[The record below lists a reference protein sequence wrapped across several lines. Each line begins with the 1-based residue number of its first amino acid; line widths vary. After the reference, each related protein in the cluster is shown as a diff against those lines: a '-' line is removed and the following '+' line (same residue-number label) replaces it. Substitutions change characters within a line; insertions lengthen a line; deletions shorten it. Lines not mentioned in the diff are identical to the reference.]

1 MAFDGRRL
9 VERYLQIIGRF
20 RGKIVFFRQFYWFS
34 GDGLSQ
40 VQDDTTHVTP
50 SPAGFIEKASPALHA
65 ESFSGG
71 LAPRDWVIR
80 HHVDWRAHLLVIETR
95 SGTATLRGTA
105 VSFEAPALLWL
116 PRDVEAHLQVQA
128 GATGHLVA
136 ISEDFLTRI
145 VAGSAEALHLQRTIN
160 RFVMLSGP
168 QINGAFNAVAE
179 SCATLVRELKTPG
192 RGSMTMVSSHI
203 LLLCLHLWRSATLEE
218 SASEAAQRG
227 DGPRL
232 VGNFLQMVELHYRD
246 GWPIARYAAALGVTD
261 DKLHAH
267 CKREKARSPR
277 AIIHERLIYEA
288 CTRLHQLDL
297 PVEQIGYGLG
307 FRDPGYFSRFF
318 RKHQGISPGAYRR
331 RARIEQTKRGP
342 FYAAWP

>member
-1 MAFDGRRL
+1 MQL
-9 VERYLQIIGRF
+9 T
-20 RGKIVFFRQFYWFS
+20 S
-34 GDGLSQ
+34 G
-40 VQDDTTHVTP
+40 
-50 SPAGFIEKASPALHA
+50 PAGFIEKPEPALHA
-65 ESFSGG
+65 EAFSGG
-71 LAPRDWVIR
+71 LGPRHWIIR
-80 HHVDWRAHLLVIETR
+80 QDLVRRAHLLVIGAR
-95 SGTATLRGTA
+95 SGTAALRGTA
-105 VSFEAPALLWL
+105 VAFEAPALLWL
-116 PRDVEAHLQVQA
+116 PGNVEADLQVQA
-128 GATGHLVA
+128 GATGYLVS

-145 VAGSAEALHLQRTIN
+145 AAGSAEALHLRRTID
-160 RFVMLSGP
+160 RFVMLSGD
-168 QINGAFNAVAE
+168 QIDDAFEAVAG
-179 SCATLVRELKTPG
+179 SCATLVRELHAPG
-192 RGSMTMVSSHI
+192 RGSMTMVSSHV
-203 LLLCLHLWRSATLEE
+203 LQLCLHLWRSVSPDE
-218 SASEAAQRG
+218 SPDEAIQRG

-267 CKREKARSPR
+267 CKREKARNPR
-277 AIIHERLIYEA
+277 AIVHERLIQEA

-331 RARIEQTKRGP
+331 RVRIEHAKRGP